1 MQANLSRAAAYRL
14 DRRIGVTGGVL
25 LGLGSMV
32 GTGVFVGIAVAG
44 GVAGPAVVVSIVLA
58 AIVAVCN
65 AASSAQLAATHPV
78 SGGTYE
84 YGYRFVHPIAGF
96 LAGWMFL
103 IAKGASA
110 ATAARTFAAYLLASI
125 GVTGGGPAASPS
137 ATLVGIA
144 LLSVAV
150 VTAIVALGIKPTTS
164 VNAVIVTIT
173 VTALATLVVIV
184 APNVTTERFVPFFDP
199 EPARRS
205 PAATGYAAA
214 LVFVAFT
221 GYGRVATLGEEIRDP
236 ARNIPRAIAA
246 TVSIVT
252 LIYLTVTA
260 AAIATIGAA
269 KLATIA
275 RGGGAPLEQ
284 AALAAGGVTL
294 QLTIVVAAMCAT
306 FGVLLNL
313 LLGLSRVVLAM
324 GRRGD
329 VPRRLAYVAT
339 SGPVAAVVAVGM
351 LVGGLVLVG
360 DVRTTWSFSAITV
373 LLYYAITNVAAL
385 RLPPAAR
392 RYPRW
397 ISAVGLIGCVLLGAA
412 IDRSVLV
419 PTAAV
424 TIVGLVWF
432 ALAARLRRTGARR

>member
-1 MQANLSRAAAYRL
+1 MEESRGSDRRL

-32 GTGVFVGIAVAG
+32 GSGVFVGIAVAG
-44 GVAGPAVVVSIVLA
+44 GVVGPAVVVSIVLA
-58 AIVAVCN
+58 AIVAACN
-65 AASSAQLAATHPV
+65 ATGSAQLAAAHPI

-96 LAGWMFL
+96 LAGWVFL
-103 IAKGASA
+103 IAKSASA
-110 ATAARTFAAYLLASI
+110 ATAALAFAAYLRAAI
-125 GVTGGGPAASPS
+125 GPTMSLPPVGVALPA
-137 ATLVGIA
+137 
-144 LLSVAV
+144 VAV
-150 VTAIVALGIKPTTS
+150 VTAIVALGIRPTTS

-173 VTALATLVVIV
+173 VTALATFVVV
-184 APNVTTERFVPFFDP
+184 AATNATAARFVPLFDP
-199 EPARRS
+199 EPPLR
-205 PAATGYAAA
+205 PVVATGYAAA

-236 ARNIPRAIAA
+236 ARNVPRAIAC
-246 TVSIVT
+246 TVAIAALV
-252 LIYLTVTA
+252 YLTVTA
-260 AAIATIGAA
+260 AAIATVGAGA
-269 KLATIA
+269 LATIA
-275 RGGGAPLEQ
+275 RDGGAPLER
-284 AALAAGGVTL
+284 AALVAGGVPL
-294 QLTIVVAAMCAT
+294 QLAIASAAIFAT
-306 FGVLLNL
+306 VGVLLNL

-329 VPRRLAYVAT
+329 LPRRLARVGR
-339 SGPVAAVVAVGM
+339 SGPVGAVVAAGV

-360 DVRTTWSFSAITV
+360 DVRTTWSFSAVTV

-397 ISAVGLIGCVLLGAA
+397 IAVVGLIGCVALGAA

-419 PTAAV
+419 PAAVVTAA
-424 TIVGLVWF
+424 GLIWF
-432 ALAARLRRTGARR
+432 GVAARLRRAGARGHERDAMS